1 MFRLNQLTKKIFG
14 INLVSNK
21 DRVELVSLLNKIKT
35 KNYNQ
40 ELKGFCPD
48 SKQSIV
54 NISEF
59 IEKSFNWY
67 NEIVVFACD
76 AISYEYYLSKIQP
89 ISKKYHYYVGVLSS
103 VFPSTTSVAWPS
115 IITGTTPS
123 EHAIYG
129 TSFLHEDFNKNY
141 IWISNTIND
150 KKTREIVSK
159 KQCRLNLSKKLTLF
173 EKLQKKGIT
182 SYYLGTHGQGKFN
195 PFRQELTRGSILI
208 KPDKNYAE
216 LKMTPQKLVNWFINK
231 NKILFKNGSHKH
243 LIWNY
248 IDLDDYIHEQGYD
261 KLSQSLNW
269 ETIFKF
275 CSGYKDNR
283 LFLLISD
290 HGQIKQTVK
299 DFSILKSSND
309 NDNLFYN
316 TGGAGRVLYFYPATN
331 KENEIY
337 DWVKNIVGR
346 TGLVIRKEE
355 LFKYKLINKNAIG
368 MDRIGQIVAIAT
380 SANFPSVGN
389 EYIFEHGSI
398 SSREMFVPFIIS

>member
-1 MFRLNQLTKKIFG
+1 MNQQTKKIFG
-14 INLVSNK
+14 INLVSSKN
-21 DRVELVSLLNKIKT
+21 REELVSLLNKIKT

-40 ELKGFCPD
+40 QLKGFSPD
-48 SKQSIV
+48 LKQSIV

-59 IEKSFNWY
+59 IEKSFDRY

-89 ISKKYHYYVGVLSS
+89 VSKKYNHYIGVLSS

-115 IITGTTPS
+115 IITRTMPS
-123 EHAIYG
+123 EHGIYG
-129 TSFLHEDFNKNY
+129 TSFLHEDFDKNY

-150 KKTREIVSK
+150 KKNREIIGN
-159 KQCRLNLSKKLTLF
+159 KQCQLNLSKSLTLF
-173 EKLQKKGIT
+173 EKLQKKGID

-195 PFRQELTRGSILI
+195 PFRQELVRGSIAI

-216 LKMTPQKLVNWFINK
+216 LKMMPQKLVDWFIDK
-231 NKILFKNGSHKH
+231 NKSLFKYGSCKR

-248 IDLDDYIHEQGYD
+248 IDLDDYIHEQGYN
-261 KLSQSLNW
+261 KLSKNLDW

-275 CSGYKDNR
+275 WSEYNEDR

-290 HGQIKQTVK
+290 HGQIKQSVQE
-299 DFSILKSSND
+299 FSILKASND
-309 NDNLFYN
+309 NNDLIYN
-316 TGGAGRVLYFYPATN
+316 SGGAGRVLYFYPATDREDEVYN
-331 KENEIY
+331 WAK
-337 DWVKNIVGR
+337 KIVGR
-346 TGLVIRKEE
+346 TGLVMRRDE
-355 LFKYKLINKNAIG
+355 LFKYKLINKNAVG
-368 MDRIGQIVAIAT
+368 VNRIGKIVAIAT

-398 SSREMFVPFIIS
+398 SSQEMFVPFIAS